1 MPEIEYAF
9 LADAVD
15 ARPGEKF
22 NVLGGGVSRLTGPMF
37 PFQHPHL
44 ALVVGMRMTPV
55 ERGREHDL
63 EFIITGPGG
72 EQLGSASGKVVAH
85 GPAIDPNDVVLTLGI
100 DFWNLALPVPGEYA
114 IRILVDGSERKKVQL
129 VVAQAHESMPEQRY
143 LA

>member
-22 NVLGGGVSRLTGPMF
+22 NVLGGGVFRLTGPMF

-44 ALVVGMRMTPV
+44 ALVVGLRMTSI

-63 EFIITGPGG
+63 EFVVTSPAG
-72 EQLGSASGKVVAH
+72 EQLGTASGKVVAH
-85 GPAIDPNDVVLTLGI
+85 GPAIDPNDVVVTLGI
-100 DFWNLALPVPGEYA
+100 DFWNLALPVPGEYG
-114 IRILVDGSERKKVQL
+114 IRIVVDGSERKRIPL
-129 VVAQAHESMPEQRY
+129 LVAQARAGMPEQRY